1 MDKNLNMKYV
11 ILLQDAF
18 KKYENLKYIKYEKKT
33 ETKGAGDDLREKS
46 IDKSS
51 PFNDQNDR
59 VFPITKEVHSKSG
72 KKDGIKKRNK
82 ETKNFKKLLNKK
94 PVTKNLQKVDLQPQE
109 NLKVKKSKKIIKTAN
124 DTVHERSISS
134 DDLCKNTKRF
144 TTVKR
149 FSKEEDKALLD
160 FYNEYKNKKYPG
172 KNFYRD
178 IGKRMNRSESSLFHR
193 LKRLKSGILINK
205 QGAFT
210 LLDDQILVDA
220 AIENLKE
227 VKLLRKTTIAN
238 RDEVAK
244 KLGRN
249 KYTLISR
256 WYYRLKPWILSY
268 YEKTLNLDIRL
279 ILATVIAEN
288 FKTIYEIDWE
298 QILERSEFS
307 GHTVGSLRYVF
318 LRMLHLA
325 ADHLHLPSDEVT
337 LKQVADDAKHTYT
350 LGRARNISETTKK
363 RQMEVIDYFEKMV
376 QKQNITDYL

>member
-1 MDKNLNMKYV
+1 MSGRNVVKKKN
-11 ILLQDAF
+11 
-18 KKYENLKYIKYEKKT
+18 
-33 ETKGAGDDLREKS
+33 
-46 IDKSS
+46 
-51 PFNDQNDR
+51 
-59 VFPITKEVHSKSG
+59 
-72 KKDGIKKRNK
+72 
-82 ETKNFKKLLNKK
+82 
-94 PVTKNLQKVDLQPQE
+94 
-109 NLKVKKSKKIIKTAN
+109 KKSKKISNQNVETKTMQNSKNKSNPKIKKRTKMSKIPSETN
-124 DTVHERSISS
+124 F
-134 DDLCKNTKRF
+134 DDLCKSSKRF
-144 TTVKR
+144 TAVKR

-160 FYNEYKNKKYPG
+160 FYNEYKSGEYHG

-178 IGKRMNRSESSLFHR
+178 IGKKMNRSESSLFHR
-193 LKRLKSGILINK
+193 LKRLKSGVLINK
-205 QGAFT
+205 QGAFS

-279 ILATVIAEN
+279 ILATMIAEN

-298 QILERSEFS
+298 KILERSEFS
-307 GHTVGSLRYVF
+307 GQTVGSLRYVF

-325 ADHLHLPSDEVT
+325 ADHLHLPSEEVS
-337 LKQVADDAKHTYT
+337 LQQVADDAKHTYT
-350 LGRARNISETTKK
+350 IGRARNISETTKR
-363 RQMEVIDYFEKMV
+363 RQMEVVTYFENMV
-376 QKQNITDYL
+376 KKHSITDYL